1 MGLETSTPGCGPG
14 LAAGALILGWGC
26 TTAILPPD
34 WLHPRVPPPFRQS
47 QAKPSSNQGLQ
58 GLLWGGQGH
67 RSATPG
73 PRTPGQTR
81 ICDPPLLRAAPPAP
95 WASSGAAVAWISGLA
110 RRIRDSSC
118 PCGPFAGWS
127 PRRLWRDAREPKILK
142 IPDLDLFRASLV
154 CEDKRMSFD
163 GADSSGLHVSEAW
176 YEMHAGM
183 EHWQPKPGCVVSL
196 GGGDS
201 RSWSSAAPAS
211 AAGRR
216 LGSGPAS

>member
-1 MGLETSTPGCGPG
+1 MADATRFLPMGLETSTPGCGPG

-81 ICDPPLLRAAPPAP
+81 ICDPPLLRAAPRGAMGLIRRSCGLDFGPRPAHQGLILP
-95 WASSGAAVAWISGLA
+95 LRAICRLVAEAPVA
-110 RRIRDSSC
+110 RC
-118 PCGPFAGWS
+118 
-127 PRRLWRDAREPKILK
+127 ART
-142 IPDLDLFRASLV
+142 
-154 CEDKRMSFD
+154 
-163 GADSSGLHVSEAW
+163 
-176 YEMHAGM
+176 
-183 EHWQPKPGCVVSL
+183 
-196 GGGDS
+196 
-201 RSWSSAAPAS
+201 
-211 AAGRR
+211 
-216 LGSGPAS
+216 